1 MLVGFALFSWSN
13 LQAQVELES
22 DASLS
27 EKYGSLIS
35 SKELNAHLSI
45 IASDGF
51 EGRETGT
58 EGQRKA
64 AAYLVEKIS
73 IWA

>member
-27 EKYGSLIS
+27 EKYGSPLYVYD
-35 SKELNAHLSI
+35 A
-45 IASDGF
+45 
-51 EGRETGT
+51 
-58 EGQRKA
+58 
-64 AAYLVEKIS
+64 EKIIS
-73 IWA
+73 QYNRITSAFASVKSLKLNYAVIYLNHYP